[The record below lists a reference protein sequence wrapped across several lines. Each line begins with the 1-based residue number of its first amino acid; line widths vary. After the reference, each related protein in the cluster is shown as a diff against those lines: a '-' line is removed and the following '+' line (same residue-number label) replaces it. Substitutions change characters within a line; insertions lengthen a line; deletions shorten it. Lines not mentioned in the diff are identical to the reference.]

1 VAGSAR
7 PARPQRSADAANSA
21 RNPARRG
28 GAGKGTLAD
37 VPEPTSPPD
46 PTLPACG
53 PYRARRVIGRGASS
67 TVYLAE
73 DRRSRRV
80 VALKVLAGAADAGD
94 GDDSRARFLAQAD
107 AARRLE
113 HPDIVALID
122 AGDSPGG
129 PWLALELVHGCE
141 LTRYTRPPRLL
152 PEAIVCSIGERIARA
167 LAHAH
172 AQGIVHRD
180 LKPGNVLID
189 LPTGRLKLADFGI
202 AGLAD
207 ASRTRTGVVLGTPLY
222 MAPEQLAGAPADAR
236 ADLYALGVVL
246 FELLSGARPHEHDS
260 LGELLRRV
268 AHAPAPDLRALQP
281 RVEPALATLVA
292 RCLHKQPGARP
303 ADAGAVAD
311 ALARIGGP
319 GRTGAALHNRAL
331 FDGSVPLAPCR

>member
-1 VAGSAR
+1 VG
-7 PARPQRSADAANSA
+7 QRSAGGANSA
-21 RNPARRG
+21 RNPAPRACR
-28 GAGKGTLAD
+28 GKGTLEG

-46 PTLPACG
+46 QALPACG

-73 DRRSRRV
+73 DLRSRRQ
-80 VALKVLAGAADAGD
+80 VALKVLAAAADAGD
-94 GDDSRARFLAQAD
+94 DDARPRFLAQAE
-107 AARRLE
+107 AARRLA
-113 HPDIVALID
+113 HPDIVAVID
-122 AGDSPGG
+122 AGDSPAG
-129 PWLALELVHGCE
+129 PWLALELAHGCE

-152 PEAIVCSIGERIARA
+152 PEAIVCAIGERIARA

-172 AQGIVHRD
+172 RQGIVHRD

-189 LPTGRLKLADFGI
+189 LPTGRLRLADFGI
-202 AGLAD
+202 AGIAD
-207 ASRTRTGVVLGTPLY
+207 STRTRTGVVLGTPLY

-246 FELLSGARPHEHDS
+246 FELLSGTRPHEHDS

-268 AHAPAPDLRALQP
+268 AHAPAPDLLALQP
-281 RVEPALATLVA
+281 QLEPALAELVA

-311 ALARIGGP
+311 ALARIGTP
-319 GRTGAALHNRAL
+319 GRAAAALHNRAL
-331 FDGSVPLAPCR
+331 PDGSVPLAPCR